1 MIIPVKKPYTV
12 TIQEDQTNWEYKET
26 YILQAELLIYAENI
40 EDACQRARNYF
51 GMGVKVDVIKCE
63 RG

>member
-1 MIIPVKKPYTV
+1 MIIPVKKPYIV
-12 TIQEDQTNWEYKET
+12 TIKEDQVNWEDKET
-26 YILQAELLIYAENI
+26 CILQAKLLIYAENI

-51 GMGVKVDVIKCE
+51 GMGIKIDVIKCE

>member
-51 GMGVKVDVIKCE
+51 GMGIKVDVIKCE